1 MGDGTIFHMVT
12 RNTERIIIKKKYRS
26 ALARIGI
33 LFMIACAGFGQ
44 GRLRP
49 PENVGC
55 DRNELTSY
63 TGALTLFTRSK
74 THVSLTIR
82 TDEQTTERVKVPK
95 EKIGNRPLRRGER
108 LTAWVCASGAVTI
121 QWLSP
126 SPPR

>member
-1 MGDGTIFHMVT
+1 MGDRTILNMLT
-12 RNTERIIIKKKYRS
+12 GESERINIKKKYRS
-26 ALARIGI
+26 ALARIGF
-33 LFMIACAGFGQ
+33 LFMIAFAGFGQ

-49 PENVGC
+49 PESVGC

-63 TGALTLFTRSK
+63 TGALTQFTRSK
-74 THVSLTIR
+74 THVILTIR

-95 EKIGNRPLRRGER
+95 EKTGDHPLRRGER
-108 LTAWVCASGAVTI
+108 LTAWVCASGTVTI

>member
-1 MGDGTIFHMVT
+1 MGGESTFQMIT
-12 RNTERIIIKKKYRS
+12 RKFVRNNIHKYWLGLS
-26 ALARIGI
+26 LIVFASTLA
-33 LFMIACAGFGQ
+33 GQ

>member
-1 MGDGTIFHMVT
+1 MEMRKTV
-12 RNTERIIIKKKYRS
+12 RNNIIIFWFGLLT
-26 ALARIGI
+26 LA
-33 LFMIACAGFGQ
+33 GQ

-63 TGALTLFTRSK
+63 TGVLNQFSKSK
-74 THVSLTIR
+74 THVTLTIR
-82 TDEQTTERVKVPK
+82 TDEATTEKVKVPN
-95 EKIGNRPLRRGER
+95 EKIGDHEPRKGER
-108 LTAWVCASGAVTI
+108 LTAWVCTSGPVTI

>member
-1 MGDGTIFHMVT
+1 MRKTVRKIV
-12 RNTERIIIKKKYRS
+12 NKYWTGLLLFV
-26 ALARIGI
+26 LASTLI
-33 LFMIACAGFGQ
+33 GQ

-63 TGALTLFTRSK
+63 TGVLNQFSKSK
-74 THVSLTIR
+74 THVTLTIR
-82 TDEQTTERVKVPK
+82 TDEATTEKVKVPN
-95 EKIGNRPLRRGER
+95 EKIGDHEPRKGER
-108 LTAWVCASGAVTI
+108 LTAWVCTSGAVTI